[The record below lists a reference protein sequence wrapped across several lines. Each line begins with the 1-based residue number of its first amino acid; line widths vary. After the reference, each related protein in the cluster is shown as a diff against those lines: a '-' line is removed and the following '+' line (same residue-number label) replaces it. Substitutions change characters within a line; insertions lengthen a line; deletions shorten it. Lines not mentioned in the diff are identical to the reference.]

1 MKLKKT
7 FAISCLCIV
16 FLYMAL
22 SGLAVTDNDSVLK
35 LKTLHDDAIDSKGYQ
50 SEEESMAHFDKTFLE
65 NQSRASEIYSRLNE
79 SFGKVEERKTSDY
92 PDYYGG
98 SFTNS
103 DGKLVIYVKGNIE
116 DYKKVLIERAGTN
129 DIIFKPC
136 QFSYK
141 NLTEIMDTLNAYK
154 LNNAD
159 SPICAN
165 FNSYAI
171 LDAENRIVV
180 ELDEYNEEQIAAFK
194 KQVIDSPAIEFRKAT
209 GKIVFL

>member
-1 MKLKKT
+1 MNLKRVFT
-7 FAISCLCIV
+7 CLFIV
-16 FLYMAL
+16 FLYMAV
-22 SGLAVTDNDSVLK
+22 SGHPVADNDSVLK
-35 LKTLHDDAIDSKGYQ
+35 LKTLQGATIDSKGCQ
-50 SEEESMAHFDKTFLE
+50 SEEENMARFDKTFLE
-65 NQSRASEIYSRLNE
+65 NQSRSSEIYSRINE
-79 SFGKVEERKTSDY
+79 SFGKIEERKTSDY

-103 DGKLVIYVKGNIE
+103 DGKLVIYVKGNVE
-116 DYKKVLIERAGTN
+116 DYKKVLIETAGTD

-141 NLTEIMDTLNAYK
+141 NLTEIMDTINAYK
-154 LNNAD
+154 FNHAD

-171 LDAENRIVV
+171 LDDENRIVID
-180 ELDEYNEEQIAAFK
+180 LDEYNDEQIAAFK